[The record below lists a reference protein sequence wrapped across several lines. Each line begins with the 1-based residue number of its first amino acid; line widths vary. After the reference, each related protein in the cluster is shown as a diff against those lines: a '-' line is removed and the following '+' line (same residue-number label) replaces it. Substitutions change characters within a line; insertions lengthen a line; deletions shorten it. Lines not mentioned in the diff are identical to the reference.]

1 MNIRAF
7 WHKKA
12 RRVNDIFRTLSCL
25 FLKPA
30 FKKGFKKRGAK
41 DKIIQLTGPHFHA
54 QSQGGVYPVNE
65 MRRTD
70 QMKSLK
76 LLLVEDSEE
85 DAVLLLLRLRQG
97 GYKVHCERVDT
108 APAMRAALRREP
120 WDLVIADYVMPQF
133 SGLAALELL
142 KQQGADIPFII
153 VSGHIGE
160 DTAVEAMK
168 AGAHDYLMKDNLA
181 RLLPAVERE
190 LAEAEIRQARR
201 QSEEEL
207 LVEHTFR
214 KTIEASIPSGIAVV
228 DLNRRQTYVNP
239 GFCAMVG
246 WSERE
251 LVGSKPPFVY
261 WPKED
266 QVQIAKTLDQIMG
279 GNAPA
284 NGIELRFRRRDGER
298 FYVFIQVKAL
308 IDSHQIVSGWVWS
321 ATEITELKR
330 AEEALREAHDELEL
344 RVQQRTADLAAAY
357 DQLRTAI
364 EARKRLEHELLDIT
378 ERERRR
384 IGLELHDDLGQRLTG
399 IAFMLKGLELNLK
412 KTDAK
417 EAQYAAKIH
426 ALFTDA
432 MNHAKDV
439 ARHLTSL
446 NVKEQSLPSALKRL
460 AGQVRTMFKIGC
472 TFRTEGTIPS
482 LPENI
487 VQQLYKISQ
496 EAVTN
501 AIRHAKADKVVVKL
515 TLQNDMVVLSVRNNG
530 LPFPAMQNERPG
542 VGLRIMHYR
551 ANLIGASLEIKP
563 MGRQGTFV
571 SCSLPLQDVSKIAV
585 EAGKMD
591 GPAVI
596 TNSRRRK
603 G

>member
-1 MNIRAF
+1 
-7 WHKKA
+7 
-12 RRVNDIFRTLSCL
+12 
-25 FLKPA
+25 
-30 FKKGFKKRGAK
+30 
-41 DKIIQLTGPHFHA
+41 
-54 QSQGGVYPVNE
+54 
-65 MRRTD
+65 
-70 QMKSLK
+70 MKSLK

-85 DAVLLLLRLRQG
+85 DAILLLLRLRQG

-108 APAMRAALRREP
+108 APAMRAALQRER
-120 WDLVIADYVMPQF
+120 WDIVISDYVMPQF
-133 SGLAALELL
+133 SGLAALEIL
-142 KQQGADIPFII
+142 KRQGADIPFII

-160 DTAVEAMK
+160 DTAVAAMK

-214 KTIEASIPSGIAVV
+214 KTIESSIPSGIAVV

-261 WPKED
+261 WPQED
-266 QVQIAKTLDQIMG
+266 QAQIAKIFDQIMA
-279 GNAPA
+279 GNAPG

-308 IDSHQIVSGWVWS
+308 IDSHQVVSGWVWS

-357 DQLRTAI
+357 AELRTAI
-364 EARKRLEHELLDIT
+364 DARKRLEHELLDIT

-412 KTDAK
+412 KTNLK
-417 EAQYAAKIH
+417 EAQHAAKIH

-460 AGQVRTMFKIGC
+460 GGQVRTMFKIDCSFCAQGA
-472 TFRTEGTIPS
+472 IPS
-482 LPENI
+482 LPENF

-501 AIRHAKADKVVVKL
+501 AIRHAKADKVLMKL
-515 TLQNDMVVLSVRNNG
+515 TRQSDKVVLSIRNNG

-551 ANLIGASLEIKP
+551 ANLVGASLEIKSL
-563 MGRQGTFV
+563 GRQGTVV
-571 SCSLPLQDVSKIAV
+571 SCSLPLQNGLKIAV
-585 EAGKMD
+585 ETEKAV
-591 GPAVI
+591 GPAEA
-596 TNSRRRK
+596 TKLTSQK
-603 G
+603 KKEKSG